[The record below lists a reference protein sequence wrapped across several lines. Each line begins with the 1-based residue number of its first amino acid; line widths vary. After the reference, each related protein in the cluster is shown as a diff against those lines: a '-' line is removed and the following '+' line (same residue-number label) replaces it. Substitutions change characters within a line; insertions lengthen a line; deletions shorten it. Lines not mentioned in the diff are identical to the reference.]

1 MKLVCIGNLF
11 LDRVYRVRELPSGP
25 CKVASCSVVKRGG
38 GPAPTAAIAAA
49 RMGVETAYWGR
60 VGDDAEGQ
68 WLKHSLS
75 VRGVDVSGIVV
86 CPQSSTSCS
95 CIMVDPS
102 GERQILAY
110 TDPAMDAKVENLPFD
125 SLDED
130 TFILSD
136 MRWLQVMPRVMDEA
150 ARLGIPVLLDV
161 DVVSEDRCYM
171 DCVRRASY
179 VVCADL
185 GLRRLVGLDDTREA
199 LLELG
204 SRCRGVVA
212 ATQGDKGSLWNVR
225 GDIFHVPS
233 FPVSVADSTGAGDVF
248 HGVLAAGLAIGQGL
262 PEAVRM
268 ASAASAILCRNGGG
282 WDGIP
287 SLGEVRSFLQETG
300 KSGRCRL

>member
-11 LDRVYRVRELPSGP
+11 LDRVYRVGNLLSGP
-25 CKVASCSVVKRGG
+25 DKAASSCVVKRGG

-49 RMGVETAYWGR
+49 RMGVETAFWGR
-60 VGDDAEGQ
+60 IGDDAEGQ
-68 WLKHSLS
+68 WLRHSLS
-75 VRGVDVSGIVV
+75 VRGVDVSGIIV
-86 CPQSSTSCS
+86 CPRSSTSCS
-95 CIMVDPS
+95 SIMVDPS

-110 TDPAMDAKVENLPFD
+110 TDPAMDARAEALPFD
-125 SLDED
+125 TLDED

-136 MRWLQVMPRVMDEA
+136 MRWLSVMPRVMDEA

-171 DCVRRASY
+171 DCVRRAGY
-179 VVCADL
+179 VICADQ
-185 GLRRLVGLDDTREA
+185 GLRRLVGLDDAREA

-204 SRCRGVVA
+204 RRCKGVVA

-225 GDIFHVPS
+225 GEIFHVPS
-233 FPVSVADSTGAGDVF
+233 FPVTVADSTGAGDVF
-248 HGVLAAGLAIGQGL
+248 HGVLAAGLAIGRDL
-262 PEAVRM
+262 PEAVRT

-287 SLGEVRSFLQETG
+287 SLDDVRAFLRHQG
-300 KSGRCRL
+300 KK